1 MSEMQHQPRAGSL
14 WNPYVAGVALGLVLL
29 ASFVI
34 IGQGLGAS
42 GAIGRIMV
50 AGLSWISPDFVEN
63 SAYFGRYVAD
73 GANPL
78 INYLVFL
85 IIGVFLG
92 GYIGAYTGGRVKLQL
107 ERGPN
112 SSKGR
117 RVAMAVLGGLIMG
130 FAARLGYGCTSGQG
144 LTGGASLAAG
154 SWVFMLA
161 VFAGGYSIAWFV
173 RRQWL

>member
-1 MSEMQHQPRAGSL
+1 MSDIKNNQRTSAI

-29 ASFVI
+29 TAFVV

-42 GAIGRIMV
+42 GAVGRVLV
-50 AGLSWISPDFVEN
+50 AGLSSVAPEFVEN
-63 SAYFGRYVAD
+63 NAYFGRYVAD

-85 IIGVFLG
+85 GIGVFLG
-92 GYIGAYTGGRVKLQL
+92 GYIGAYTGGRVKLQI
-107 ERGPN
+107 ERGPH

-117 RVAMAVLGGLIMG
+117 RMTMAVLGGVIMG
-130 FAARLGYGCTSGQG
+130 VAARIGYGCTSGQA

-154 SWVFMLA
+154 SWIFMLA
-161 VFAGGYSIAWFV
+161 VFGGGYAIAWFV